1 MSSREDINEQIH
13 EMQEEGSIL
22 SFYPAEIN
30 VEDNDDP
37 NVSEVKIEL
46 NNTVTLY
53 SYIMNLIF
61 KSSFFYFHHMMFII
75 LNNQQR

>member
-1 MSSREDINEQIH
+1 MSSREDINEQMQ

-37 NVSEVKIEL
+37 NVTEVK
-46 NNTVTLY
+46 N
-53 SYIMNLIF
+53 
-61 KSSFFYFHHMMFII
+61 
-75 LNNQQR
+75 

>member
-1 MSSREDINEQIH
+1 MLINKKRYIIKNIWPLESLFMLVKMSSREDINEQIQ

-37 NVSEVKIEL
+37 NVSEVKNWI
-46 NNTVTLY
+46 
-53 SYIMNLIF
+53 
-61 KSSFFYFHHMMFII
+61 K
-75 LNNQQR
+75 